1 MFRSTDDVTRALRS
15 LGRSTGTRS
24 TSVLQQPSSSYG
36 VDSDP
41 FHGGFLDTLEAR
53 TEVLS
58 RFARLDERERA
69 VLTLWYVQDLA
80 VPSICDALGMS
91 RATCYRIR
99 DRALERM
106 LGIAVTAEPSHVHA
120 SASAVA

>member
-1 MFRSTDDVTRALRS
+1 MFRSIDDVTRALRT
-15 LGRSTGTRS
+15 LGRTTGTRS
-24 TSVLQQPSSSYG
+24 TSILQHSGSSYG
-36 VDSDP
+36 VDHDP
-41 FHGGFLDTLEAR
+41 FHGGYLDSLEAR

-69 VLTLWYVQDLA
+69 ILTLWYVQDLA

-91 RATCYRIR
+91 RATCYRVR

-106 LGIAVTAEPSHVHA
+106 LGVTVTADEPATVIA
-120 SASAVA
+120 